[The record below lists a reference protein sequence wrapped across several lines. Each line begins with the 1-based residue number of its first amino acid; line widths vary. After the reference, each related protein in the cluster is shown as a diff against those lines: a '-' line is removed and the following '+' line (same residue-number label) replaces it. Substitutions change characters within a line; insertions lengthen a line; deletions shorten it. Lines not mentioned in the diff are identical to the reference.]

1 MQAKI
6 YRVIYVLSPSFL
18 NTSSLSFY
26 AQVIVMDLVM
36 FTDHD
41 VGDNNAAL
49 NNMLSL
55 PKHDEDHVIWQFPQ
69 KCAVLNHLTS
79 TESRFEGPH
88 SSGPLKGE
96 NQCLMT
102 V

>member
-1 MQAKI
+1 
-6 YRVIYVLSPSFL
+6 
-18 NTSSLSFY
+18 
-26 AQVIVMDLVM
+26 MDLVM

-55 PKHDEDHVIWQFPQ
+55 PKHDEDHVIWQSSQ
-69 KCAVLNHLTS
+69 KFAVLNHLLTS

-88 SSGPLKGE
+88 SSGPSKGE
-96 NQCLMT
+96 NQGLMT